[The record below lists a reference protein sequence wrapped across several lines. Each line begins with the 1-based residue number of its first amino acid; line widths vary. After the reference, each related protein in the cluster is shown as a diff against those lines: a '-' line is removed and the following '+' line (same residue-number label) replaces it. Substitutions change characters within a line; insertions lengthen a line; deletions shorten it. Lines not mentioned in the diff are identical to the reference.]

1 MSTRLSVGTML
12 LTNICRG
19 SARLPRN
26 IRSLA
31 AISSSSPSPNPYTVG
46 PFQVFDR
53 AAKKLQKDRAID
65 RDAGVASRT
74 VDYVRDEVAD
84 RMMERLLVRY
94 TVSRKIKYI
103 THDSVGY
110 QTQI

>member
-12 LTNICRG
+12 LTCIRRG
-19 SARLPRN
+19 SSRLPKY
-26 IRSLA
+26 IRFLA
-31 AISSSSPSPNPYTVG
+31 AVSSSSPSPNLHTVG

-53 AAKKLQKDRAID
+53 EAKKLQKDRAIE

-84 RMMERLLVRY
+84 RMMERLLV
-94 TVSRKIKYI
+94 
-103 THDSVGY
+103 
-110 QTQI
+110 